1 MASLSLLPVLKTG
14 IIWVMMV
21 LEVHFISLIILYS
34 FFNLSQIFMF
44 SPEKWVEIQVC
55 IDAEVVV
62 TPTMNILSTF
72 NKEVGIRAKGGL
84 WIYFSACCS
93 HIFCLSVLNLAW
105 GKCLITLF
113 CLLTSDY
120 LLTTNYYSSDHLLI
134 YLLKYTMSHIWGRT
148 WK

>member
-1 MASLSLLPVLKTG
+1 MSYDSPRSPFFQLNKIVFL
-14 IIWVMMV
+14 
-21 LEVHFISLIILYS
+21 
-34 FFNLSQIFMF
+34 FNLSQIFKF

-62 TPTMNILSTF
+62 TPTINILSTF
-72 NKEVGIRAKGGL
+72 NKEVGMRRAKGGL

-105 GKCLITLF
+105 GKCSITLF

-134 YLLKYTMSHIWGRT
+134 YLLKFTMSRIRGRT